1 MIVHLLCPVWWPK
14 KIQKK
19 FILNFLFWQFF
30 FELKGR
36 DLQKKINFRVTGIF
50 LMWELCHMCSKIH
63 QFFFIWLINI
73 RVECGIFLIKQNRS
87 SNPRS
92 GMILEV
98 QIRSFGAS
106 VRQCMW
112 VKVFIFK
119 KIPGGLNINIFGEN
133 WYMASFY
140 NKKQRQKY
148 KF

>member
-1 MIVHLLCPVWWPK
+1 MIVHLLCLFWWPK

-19 FILNFLFWQFF
+19 LILNFLFWQYF

-73 RVECGIFLIKQNRS
+73 RVECGIFLIEQNRS

-112 VKVFIFK
+112 DQSFHFQKNSR
-119 KIPGGLNINIFGEN
+119 GL
-133 WYMASFY
+133 
-140 NKKQRQKY
+140 KY
-148 KF
+148 QYFWWKLVYGFLLQ